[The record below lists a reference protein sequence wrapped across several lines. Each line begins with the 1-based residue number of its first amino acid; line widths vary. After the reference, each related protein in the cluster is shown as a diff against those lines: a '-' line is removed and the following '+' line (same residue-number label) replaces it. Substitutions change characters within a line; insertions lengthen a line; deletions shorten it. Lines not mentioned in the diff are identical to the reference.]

1 MNDKI
6 FVDGCKIEVKKSV
19 YGDIIKVGLYVPNF
33 EQFMKKYVSN
43 NGWLDFD
50 ILDKNGGGKYA
61 CLNNHKLQQQAEV
74 SRYGTEEDL
83 SEQIP
88 F

>member
-1 MNDKI
+1 MPDKV
-6 FVDGCKIEVKKSV
+6 FVEGCKIEVKKSM
-19 YGDIIKVGLYVPNF
+19 YGDIIKVGLYMPSFSEFAKQNTN
-33 EQFMKKYVSN
+33 S

-61 CLNNHKLQQQAEV
+61 CLNNYQPQQQEAN
-74 SRYGTEEDL
+74 RYGTEEDL
-83 SEQIP
+83 SQEIP

>member
-61 CLNNHKLQQQAEV
+61 CLNNYQPQQQEV
-74 SRYGTEEDL
+74 SRYGTEEAT
-83 SEQIP
+83 
-88 F
+88 